1 VLSAVVDAYRR
12 TRKPKDIF
20 WNKFVARP
28 LAAVVIVPL
37 ARTRVTPNQITLA
50 TLPVFLAGAAMMA
63 FLPSW
68 RMLCAGVALLELSYV
83 LDCADGQLA
92 RLKGTSSPVGA
103 HLDFLM
109 DELKAFT
116 LVAAVAVRLWRPDHE
131 ARWLLEGI
139 GGLVI
144 LAGAISLTTFM
155 RRPEYAAAT
164 GAAVARGA
172 GDYGEG
178 FAAAAPT
185 STKRSPLALVEAV
198 GRFVVHY
205 PSYIVFVAL
214 ANRMDLFLHAYLAMN
229 AAYAAR
235 ALLTIGRSLGRTE
248 RGNRVD
254 VAGLRPAESGAGGS
268 GDPSRVP
275 DHK

>member
-1 VLSAVVDAYRR
+1 MFAAVVDAYRR
-12 TRKPKDIF
+12 TRKPKDIL
-20 WNKFVARP
+20 WNRFVARP
-28 LAAVVIVPL
+28 LAALVIVPL
-37 ARTRVTPNQITLA
+37 ARTPVTPNQVTLA
-50 TLPVFLAGAAMMA
+50 TLVVFLAGAALMA
-63 FLPSW
+63 LGRGW
-68 RMLCAGVALLELSYV
+68 GALVAGAAILEVSYV

-116 LVAAVAVRLWRPDHE
+116 LVAAVAVRLWLPAHDG
-131 ARWLLEGI
+131 RWLLEGLL
-139 GGLVI
+139 GLVVV
-144 LAGAISLTTFM
+144 AGAISLTTFM

-164 GAAVARGA
+164 GATIRQGA

-185 STKRSPLALVEAV
+185 RRSPLALLESL

-205 PSYIVFVAL
+205 PSYILFVAL
-214 ANRMDLFLHAYLAMN
+214 ANRIDLFLHAYLALN

-235 ALLTIGRSLGRTE
+235 ALLSIARALGR
-248 RGNRVD
+248 G
-254 VAGLRPAESGAGGS
+254 
-268 GDPSRVP
+268 
-275 DHK
+275 K

>member
-1 VLSAVVDAYRR
+1 MFAAVVDAYRR
-12 TRKPKDIF
+12 TRKPKDIL
-20 WNKFVARP
+20 WNRFVARP

-37 ARTRVTPNQITLA
+37 ARTRVTPNQVTLA
-50 TLPVFLAGAAMMA
+50 TLAVFLAGAALMA
-63 FLPSW
+63 LGRSW
-68 RMLCAGVALLELSYV
+68 GALVAGAAILEVSYV

-116 LVAAVAVRLWRPDHE
+116 LVAAVAVRLWQPAHD
-131 ARWLLEGI
+131 ARFLLEGLL
-139 GGLVI
+139 GLVVV
-144 LAGAISLTTFM
+144 AAAISLTTFM

-164 GAAVARGA
+164 GAAVRQGA

-178 FAAAAPT
+178 FASAAPT
-185 STKRSPLALVEAV
+185 GRSPLGLRSPLALIESL

-205 PSYIVFVAL
+205 PSYILFVAL
-214 ANRMDLFLHAYLAMN
+214 ANRIDLFLHAYLVLN

-235 ALLTIGRSLGRTE
+235 ALLSIARALGR
-248 RGNRVD
+248 G
-254 VAGLRPAESGAGGS
+254 
-268 GDPSRVP
+268 
-275 DHK
+275 K